1 MMLYNA
7 SFSELFIGAL
17 VILGWQ
23 RWLRP
28 RFAPARFVPPVLL
41 TTLGV
46 AILAGA
52 FAIQI
57 GDTEQLA
64 TVQRAAFGV
73 ELVLLVLLGAWTAL
87 ALGRGGSDA
96 ETTPSDDAS

>member
-17 VILGWQ
+17 LILGWQ

-41 TTLGV
+41 TVLGV
-46 AILAGA
+46 AILAGG

-57 GDTEQLA
+57 GDTDQLA
-64 TVQRAAFGV
+64 IVQRAAFGV
-73 ELVLLVLLGAWTAL
+73 EVALLVLLGAWTAL
-87 ALGRGGSDA
+87 AMGRGAPDA
-96 ETTPSDDAS
+96 DPPASDDAS